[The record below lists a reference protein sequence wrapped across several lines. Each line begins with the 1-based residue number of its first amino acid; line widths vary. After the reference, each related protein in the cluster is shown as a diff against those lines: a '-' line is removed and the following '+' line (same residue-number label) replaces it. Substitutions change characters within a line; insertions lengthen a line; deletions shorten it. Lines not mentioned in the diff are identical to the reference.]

1 MDELNNAPEL
11 PSYRPG
17 DIVEMEVE
25 ISHRARMN
33 IESVEVRF
41 ITEGGEGTNKTE
53 LTLTSGRPAPTREQP
68 ASGNRSWSMARAMA
82 EVPMEQASGVYNLA
96 SITVST
102 ATTVSRLEDDQ
113 IRLGLFDTSFEVVK
127 GGLRP
132 EILSGRFVT

>member
-1 MDELNNAPEL
+1 
-11 PSYRPG
+11 
-17 DIVEMEVE
+17 
-25 ISHRARMN
+25 
-33 IESVEVRF
+33 
-41 ITEGGEGTNKTE
+41 
-53 LTLTSGRPAPTREQP
+53 
-68 ASGNRSWSMARAMA
+68 
-82 EVPMEQASGVYNLA
+82 MEQASGVYNLA

>member
-1 MDELNNAPEL
+1 MDEMSNAPEL

-17 DIVEMEVE
+17 DILEMEM
-25 ISHRARMN
+25 SHRARMN
-33 IESVEVRF
+33 IESVAVRF
-41 ITEGGEGTNKTE
+41 TTEGGEGTNKTE
-53 LTLTSGRPAPTREQP
+53 LTLTSGRLAPTREQP
-68 ASGNRSWSMARAMA
+68 ASGNRSWSIARASA